1 MSQQVV
7 LDREYDCLAPFCRG
21 RTLGFG
27 QIGSRA
33 LPGVE
38 TRGWDSVDQG
48 NGFESLA
55 SVEDGSVD
63 NVVVVFALERC
74 FDPVAALSEWARV
87 LKERGRLAMVL
98 RFVGPEEV
106 NPDRHAFSPQYLV
119 SIINRVAGLQITRLD
134 EVPGS
139 NSWVAVAENDSTAG
153 VRVPLGSMGR
163 QFAILAQKNP
173 EARAELYF
181 QIGMIFLQS
190 GDPWVAETC
199 FRKQLELDPTSS
211 DAMFGLGMAFGGQ
224 GQWGAA
230 LTELQRVAALDS
242 KNEEVR
248 RWLSV
253 AQGRVKAEAALEA
266 QP

>member
-1 MSQQVV
+1 MSGQTA

-21 RTLGFG
+21 RTLAFG
-27 QIGSRA
+27 EVGQRA

-38 TRGWDSVDQG
+38 TRAWDPVDQG

-55 SVEDGSVD
+55 SVEDGTVD
-63 NVVVVFALERC
+63 NVVAVFALEEC
-74 FDPVAALSEWARV
+74 FDPVHALGEWARI
-87 LKERGRLAMVL
+87 LKERGRLAMVF
-98 RFVGPEEV
+98 RFVGPEET
-106 NPDRHAFSPQYLV
+106 NPARHVFSPQYLV
-119 SIINRVAGLQITRLD
+119 SIVNRVAGLQITRLD

-139 NSWVAVAENDSTAG
+139 KSWIAVAENNSTAG
-153 VRVPLGSMGR
+153 VRVPLGAMGR

-181 QIGMIFLQS
+181 QLGMIFLQS

-199 FRKQLELDPTSS
+199 FRKQLELEATSS

-224 GQWGAA
+224 GLWQQA
-230 LTELQRVAALDS
+230 LSELQKVAALDPQ
-242 KNEEVR
+242 NEEVG

-253 AQGRVKAEAALEA
+253 AKGRVEAERQA
-266 QP
+266 QEV